1 VTAVASGAVER
12 YLLEFNDAL
21 VAGAERRERIL
32 AEVEEH
38 LRDATESLVAAGL
51 SAGEAELEA
60 VRRFGDPAQAAER
73 FGADPLG
80 RGQQASRWYEAR
92 RIAHPLAIPL
102 ILYGPLIALTAWAAI
117 PMAMWLCV
125 WLLASHIHRNIRA
138 RRATGATA
146 VPGRLSGVA
155 ERLRLAMAGRWWL
168 AQVLVWSAVGAY
180 IAVAWSGVAAW
191 FVAIAGYYLACG
203 LVARWARPTCGDAE
217 SCVERRRRWAPRPAW
232 VASALR
238 GTAWTLA
245 LAGPLLLPE
254 IVPGAAGH
262 TGLTLLAL
270 AVFLVFC
277 TPPTRR
283 SRRWLH
289 DRRPAAQV
297 VLRTTPLLGALL
309 FEAVRT
315 PAMWMVL
322 PIHILC
328 IAYVAATR
336 EVSCSRYRS
345 EMTRRGLLARIES
358 ATDGGETG
366 GGVARG

>member
-1 VTAVASGAVER
+1 MASGAVER

-38 LRDATESLVAAGL
+38 LRDATEALIATGL
-51 SAGEAELEA
+51 PAGEAELEA
-60 VRRFGDPAQAAER
+60 VRRFGAPAQAAER

-102 ILYGPLIALTAWAAI
+102 LLYAPFIALSAWWVS
-117 PMAMWLCV
+117 PMVVWVWV
-125 WLLASHIHRNIRA
+125 WLLASNIHSNIRA

-146 VPGRLSGVA
+146 LPGRPSGLA

-168 AQVLVWSAVGAY
+168 AHALIWSAVGAY
-180 IAVAWSGVAAW
+180 IAVTWSVVASW
-191 FVAIAGYYLACG
+191 FMAVMGYYLACG
-203 LVARWARPTCGDAE
+203 LVARWARPGCCDAE
-217 SCVERRRRWAPRPAW
+217 SCVERRRRWAQRPAW
-232 VASALR
+232 VTSSLR
-238 GTAWTLA
+238 GTAWALA

-254 IVPGAAGH
+254 ILPGAAGH
-262 TGLTLLAL
+262 SGLTLLAL
-270 AVFLVFC
+270 AVFLAFC

-283 SRRWLH
+283 SRRWLR
-289 DRRPAAQV
+289 DRRPAAHV
-297 VLRTTPLLGALL
+297 VLRTSPLVGVLAL
-309 FEAVRT
+309 EAVRT
-315 PAMWMVL
+315 PGMWMVL

-328 IAYVAATR
+328 IAYVATTR
-336 EVSCSRYRS
+336 EVWYSRYRS
-345 EMTRRGLLARIES
+345 EMTRRGLLARIDA
-358 ATDGGETG
+358 ATDGGEAD